1 MLYKYIYFIIITISI
16 YFKIYFRYQWAEAI
30 YTFLPSVPTHYIYQF
45 ANTKDIID
53 DSKIVITT
61 YDLLVRAVDT
71 FQCKIFGFVILVCY
85 KYLIHIVI

>member
-1 MLYKYIYFIIITISI
+1 MYIVYILYKYIYFIIIII
-16 YFKIYFRYQWAEAI
+16 CYRYQWAEAI

-45 ANTKDIID
+45 TNTKDVID

-85 KYLIHIVI
+85 KYLIYI

>member
-1 MLYKYIYFIIITISI
+1 M
-16 YFKIYFRYQWAEAI
+16 
-30 YTFLPSVPTHYIYQF
+30 PSVPTHYIYQF

-85 KYLIHIVI
+85 KYVIYIYTYNNILLKYRYLYIRMNLMS